1 MVVDKFENAETILR
15 VSHLKQY
22 FKLGEGKLK
31 AVHDVTFEVRKGE
44 VFGIVGE
51 SGCGK
56 TTTGRSI
63 IKLYDITSG
72 NVHFQG
78 HRIAAGTRWNEKE
91 IKYTRIRGNAEIK
104 RLHKECLD
112 LYNEFEH
119 ANSDD
124 VDACK
129 AEKIRL
135 HNEYNIK
142 IQHVRE
148 HIKAVVEEQTAI
160 IKKAKFDH
168 KYCDKIY
175 QNEQIAK
182 CNEKFLPLLDAA
194 KAKAQSGNEE
204 DIKAYKELKGQYK
217 SELRIAKHDKL
228 VTKIQM
234 IYQDPIACLD
244 PRMTVREI
252 ISEGLVIKG
261 VRDQEYITKRVNEAL
276 ETVGLVPEHAS
287 RYPHEFSGG
296 QRQRIG
302 IARALIM
309 DPELIIADEPIS
321 ALDVSIKAQVIN
333 LLDDLRHKLGLTI
346 IFIAHDL
353 SVVKYF
359 CDRIAVMYF
368 GNMVE
373 LTTSEE
379 LFKHP
384 LHPYTKSLLSAIPYP
399 DPHYEKHRVRIT
411 YNPVVAHDYSV
422 QKPSFREVIPGHFVS
437 CNDDE
442 EQRYLKE
449 IEAIDSKKD

>member
-15 VSHLKQY
+15 VTHLKQY

-31 AVHDVTFEVRKGE
+31 AVHDVSFEVRKGE

-56 TTTGRSI
+56 TTTGRTI

-72 NVHFQG
+72 NVHFKGQ
-78 HRIAAGTRWNEKE
+78 RIAAGTRWNEKE

-104 RLHKECLD
+104 RLQKECNY

-129 AEKIRL
+129 AEKVRL
-135 HNEYNIK
+135 HNEYAIK
-142 IQHVRE
+142 IEHVRE

-160 IKKAKFDH
+160 IKKAKYDH
-168 KYCDKIY
+168 KYCDKIF
-175 QNEQIAK
+175 QKEQTKKCIEKYNKLFEEAK
-182 CNEKFLPLLDAA
+182 GDEA
-194 KAKAQSGNEE
+194 KLAELKKQ
-204 DIKAYKELKGQYK
+204 YKED
-217 SELRIAKHDKL
+217 LRIAKHDKL

-261 VRDQEYITKRVNEAL
+261 VKDQDYITKKVNEAL

-379 LFKHP
+379 LFAHP

-399 DPHYEKHRVRIT
+399 DPHYEKHRTRIA
-411 YNPVVAHDYSV
+411 YNPVVSHDYS
-422 QKPSFREVIPGHFVS
+422 KEKATFREIVKGHFVS
-437 CNDDE
+437 CNSLEAKQYLE
-442 EQRYLKE
+442 ELQK
-449 IEAIDSKKD
+449 DSSND

>member
-15 VSHLKQY
+15 VTHLKQY

-31 AVHDVTFEVRKGE
+31 AVHDVSFNVRKGE

-56 TTTGRSI
+56 TTTGRTI

-72 NVHFQG
+72 NVHFKGQ
-78 HRIAAGTRWNEKE
+78 RIAAGTRWNEKE

-104 RLHKECLD
+104 RLQKECTY

-135 HNEYNIK
+135 KNEYAIK
-142 IQHVRE
+142 IQHVRD
-148 HIKAVVEEQTAI
+148 HIKAVVDEQSAI
-160 IKKAKFDH
+160 IKKAKYDH

-175 QNEQIAK
+175 QKEQTEKCIKKYEKLFAEANGDQAK
-182 CNEKFLPLLDAA
+182 LSELK
-194 KAKAQSGNEE
+194 KQ
-204 DIKAYKELKGQYK
+204 YKED
-217 SELRIAKHDKL
+217 LRIAKHDKL

-261 VRDQEYITKRVNEAL
+261 VKDQDYITKKVNEAL

-353 SVVKYF
+353 SVVKYI

-379 LFKHP
+379 LFAHP
-384 LHPYTKSLLSAIPYP
+384 RHPYTKSLLSAIPYP
-399 DPHYEKHRVRIT
+399 DPHFEKHRTRIA
-411 YNPVVAHDYSV
+411 YNPVVSHDYTKE
-422 QKPSFREVIPGHFVS
+422 KPTFREVVKGHFVS
-437 CNDDE
+437 CNSVEANKYLE
-442 EQRYLKE
+442 EIKE
-449 IEAIDSKKD
+449 SENSNN

>member
-1 MVVDKFENAETILR
+1 MVVDKFKDAETILR

-31 AVHDVTFEVRKGE
+31 AVHDVSFEVRQGE

-56 TTTGRSI
+56 TTTGRTI

-72 NVHFQG
+72 NVHFKGQ
-78 HRIAAGTRWNEKE
+78 RIAAGTRWNEKE

-104 RLHKECLD
+104 RLKKECSY

-124 VDACK
+124 VDACA
-129 AEKIRL
+129 AEKTRL
-135 HNEYNIK
+135 HNEYQIK
-142 IQHVRE
+142 IDHVRE
-148 HIKAVVEEQTAI
+148 HIKAVVEEQSAI
-160 IKKAKFDH
+160 IKKAKYDH

-175 QNEQIAK
+175 QKEQTAK
-182 CNEKFLPLLDAA
+182 CIEKYEALIS
-194 KAKAQSGNEE
+194 KAEQEGKHEE
-204 DIKAYKELKGQYK
+204 VNSLKKEYKEA
-217 SELRIAKHDKL
+217 LRIARHDKL

-261 VRDQEYITKRVNEAL
+261 VKDQDYITKRVNEAL

-379 LFKHP
+379 LFAHP
-384 LHPYTKSLLSAIPYP
+384 MHPYTKSLLSAIPYP
-399 DPHYEKHRVRIT
+399 DPHYEKHRTRIA
-411 YNPVVAHDYSV
+411 YNPVVSHDYSKE
-422 QKPSFREVIPGHFVS
+422 KPTFREIVPGHFVS
-437 CNDDE
+437 CNGAEAQKYLE
-442 EQRYLKE
+442 EYNKE
-449 IEAIDSKKD
+449 NQEN